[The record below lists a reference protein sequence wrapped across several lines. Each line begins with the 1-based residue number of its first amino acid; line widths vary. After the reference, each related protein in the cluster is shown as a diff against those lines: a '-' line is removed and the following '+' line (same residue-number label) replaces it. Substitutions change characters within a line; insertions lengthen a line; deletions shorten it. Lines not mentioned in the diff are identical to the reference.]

1 MQVCDLVRIALQFVL
16 RCCYGTLGC
25 GMLLGELLVG
35 WCGSELDLNLLKPT
49 LGKFDRLLELRHLD
63 KGLLISADG
72 LDFSV
77 QTAQLGYRMP
87 LISGLVAEVLVA
99 VDDHAELGSPIP
111 KVIVGDDVVP

>member
-25 GMLLGELLVG
+25 GEFLGELLVG

-99 VDDHAELGSPIP
+99 VDDHAELGPPIP